1 MSTILIAEDNRL
13 TMMIYKKIISYLGHE
28 IIPCFNGLD
37 ALNTIKERK
46 VDLAILDY
54 MMPEMDGLEACR
66 EIRKTPNG
74 ISIPIIIVSANDSQ
88 EEILNCLNAGANDYL
103 VKPIKEPILIAK
115 LKNFLKTSS
124 LHKNEIEIV
133 KNKVAIADRY
143 KVEKILGYGTH
154 SIVFL
159 AFDTANN
166 DKKVAV
172 KLLNQNILTEE
183 LANSFIELS
192 ANLQKAKLKNVIEI
206 IDFGQYNGHIFIVLE
221 FAESGDFASI
231 LKQKEKLDEVEVLKM
246 LLDITEAFISMEE
259 QNINHLD
266 IKPENILICENGTH
280 KLTDFGIIK
289 EETNATMSIK
299 SEIWS
304 TASYAPPE
312 IFLEQNKISI
322 KSDVYSLGVTAYMAL
337 TGDNPFFAEKSSVA
351 MFRQIN
357 LKPTSILQLEIEC
370 SLELSLIIDM
380 MLSKVPEQRPTPLD
394 LKETLTYIQNCFET
408 GDVDSLTYIEKT
420 NLTKTLQPEEI
431 EKQTQNI
438 AHAVEN
444 LNNQK
449 TSSLT
454 LKNIK
459 SKKKKVK
466 KARQKRKKKPIIIP
480 SLYKILIPIFIATM
494 LYLALIFAQK
504 LMEGEKEKFN
514 FKGIK
519 SALECANCGNLEIK
533 EVIDITEDK
542 CPKCGGQEWFAY
554 ICNNCEKIFP
564 WDEDKL
570 DQKAEE
576 LEKSGKENDDSLY
589 VCPYC
594 QSSDISPLPWERI
607 ELLHSKQ

>member
-1 MSTILIAEDNRL
+1 MSTILIAEDNKL

-28 IIPCFNGLD
+28 IIACYNGLE
-37 ALNTIKERK
+37 ALEAVKKQK
-46 VDLAILDY
+46 VDLAILDF

-66 EIRKTPNG
+66 EIRKQPNG
-74 ISIPIIIVSANDSQ
+74 ISIPIIVVSANDSQ
-88 EEILNCLNAGANDYL
+88 EEILQCLNAGANDYL

-159 AFDTANN
+159 AFDQEN
-166 DKKVAV
+166 DNKKVAV

-183 LANSFIELS
+183 LANSVIELS
-192 ANLQKAKLKNVIEI
+192 MNLQKLKLNNVIEI
-206 IDFGQYNGHIFIVLE
+206 IDFGQYNGHVFIVLE
-221 FAESGDFASI
+221 FAEQGDFAST
-231 LKQKEKLDEVEVLKM
+231 LKQKEKLDEVEVVQM
-246 LLDITEAFISMEE
+246 LLDITQAFISMEE
-259 QNINHLD
+259 NNIQHLD
-266 IKPENILICENGTH
+266 IKPENILICEDGTH

-322 KSDVYSLGVTAYMAL
+322 KSDVYSLGVTAYMAI
-337 TGDNPFFAEKSSVA
+337 TGDNPFFAEKSNVA

-357 LKPTSILQLEIEC
+357 LKPTSILQLEIQC
-370 SLELSLIIDM
+370 SVELSLIIDM
-380 MLSKVPEQRPTPLD
+380 MLSKTPEQRPSPLD
-394 LKETLTYIQNCFET
+394 LKETLTYILNCFQNGNLE
-408 GDVDSLTYIEKT
+408 SLTYIEKT
-420 NLTKTLQPEEI
+420 NLTSTLSPEKAE
-431 EKQTQNI
+431 EQTKNI
-438 AHAVEN
+438 ALAVEN

-454 LKNIK
+454 VKKIPTKKL
-459 SKKKKVK
+459 KKKRIKHK
-466 KARQKRKKKPIIIP
+466 KKKKPIIIP
-480 SLYKILIPIFIATM
+480 SLYKVIVPILIATM
-494 LYLALIFAQK
+494 IYFALIFAQK
-504 LMEGEKEKFN
+504 LMQGDEVKYD

-519 SALECANCGNLEIK
+519 SALECSKCGNLEVK
-533 EVIDITEDK
+533 EVIDISEDR

-554 ICNNCEKIFP
+554 VCNTCGKVFP
-564 WDEDKL
+564 WDEEQLDK
-570 DQKAEE
+570 KAEE
-576 LEKSGKENDDSLY
+576 LEKAGEDDESLY

-594 QSSDISPLPWERI
+594 HSSDISPLPWERV
-607 ELLHSKQ
+607 ELMHSKK